1 VTRSALLL
9 ALSLGCA
16 SVARAP
22 SSAELAARAE
32 ELAQELIILDGHID
46 LPYRLTR
53 KMEDVSVRTEEGDFD
68 HPRAMAG
75 GLDAPFM
82 SIFVPAEYEEKG
94 GAKSFADEL
103 IDLVESLARDYP
115 DKFALAA
122 SASDVRSA
130 AAQGRIA
137 LLLGMENG
145 SPIEGRLE
153 NLDHFHG
160 RGVRYIT
167 LCHGKDNHICDSSY
181 DERKS
186 SGGLTPFGRSVVQRM
201 NELGI
206 MVDVSHI
213 SDQSFWD
220 VLEVSRAP
228 VIASHSSLRHFTP
241 GFERNLADDMVKALA
256 EKGGV
261 VQINFGSS
269 FISEDYRQY
278 DLERRERLREFLAES
293 GLERSDPGVAE
304 FTADY
309 QRAHPQPFADVSDVA
324 DHIDRVVDLAGIDHV
339 GFGSDFDGV
348 GDSLPTGLKDV
359 SQFPN
364 LIAELLRRGY
374 GREELEKICSGNVLR
389 VMEEVERLATR

>member
-1 VTRSALLL
+1 MCGVVIRPALILT
-9 ALSLGCA
+9 LSLGCA
-16 SVARAP
+16 HVSSSLPPEQHAQLLAR
-22 SSAELAARAE
+22 
-32 ELAQELIILDGHID
+32 ELILLDGHID

-53 KMEDVSVRTEEGDFD
+53 KMQDVSVRTPEGDFD
-68 HPRAMAG
+68 YPRAVEG

-94 GAKSFADEL
+94 GAMRFADEL
-103 IDLVESLARDYP
+103 IDLVESLARDHP
-115 DKFALAA
+115 DKFVVAA

-130 AAQGRIA
+130 AARGRIA

-153 NLDHFHG
+153 NLDHFHR

-201 NELGI
+201 NDLGI

-213 SDQSFWD
+213 SDESFWD

-241 GFERNLADDMVKALA
+241 GFERNLADDMVVALA
-256 EKGGV
+256 EEGGV

-269 FISEDYRQY
+269 FISEAYRQY
-278 DLERRERLREFLAES
+278 DSDRREHLRAFMEEN
-293 GLERSDPGVAE
+293 GLERAM
-304 FTADY
+304 
-309 QRAHPQPFADVSDVA
+309 RL
-324 DHIDRVVDLAGIDHV
+324 LA
-339 GFGSDFDGV
+339 
-348 GDSLPTGLKDV
+348 K
-359 SQFPN
+359 
-364 LIAELLRRGY
+364 
-374 GREELEKICSGNVLR
+374 
-389 VMEEVERLATR
+389 